1 VYTCSIVYILVYHL
15 FYKMVTDFCFLN
27 ILVSMAHC
35 KTTTCKQVTKVR
47 SSRHPDIDWML
58 ERSSKSHNDG
68 KTVGYFSRELRSL
81 LHTPDYH
88 AEPLYINKKTPLC
101 SKGYK
106 WEV

>member
-1 VYTCSIVYILVYHL
+1 
-15 FYKMVTDFCFLN
+15 
-27 ILVSMAHC
+27 
-35 KTTTCKQVTKVR
+35 
-47 SSRHPDIDWML
+47 ML

-81 LHTPDYH
+81 LHTLNYH
-88 AEPLYINKKTPLC
+88 VEPLDINKKTPLC